1 MDGPRDAP
9 VLLVSDPRAP
19 LREAVAA
26 TEVKDLLLGLAGL
39 TGT

>member
-1 MDGPRDAP
+1 MGE
-9 VLLVSDPRAP
+9 LLVSDPHAP

-26 TEVKDLLLGLAGL
+26 TEVKELLLGLADL